1 MKANLQKDIDS
12 GNIIYVS
19 DPSSLASR
27 YLPDPATEESLR
39 ALINEMAS
47 AGVDLFIQEAYTQ
60 GWTTYW
66 RTEGFDYDARPQHRR
81 FLPLLDQGKQPLEIL
96 LDQCHKHNIRFAAGF
111 RMNDNHGAVSTAQG
125 VGAGAEFIVNNPQLQ
140 LSEAPPGAN
149 YQETTPLD
157 FSNEEVRAFILSVV
171 KRLIETFEV
180 DGIEMCFRDQRYFP
194 PDTGRER
201 AHLLTDLVAQIR
213 SALDNESGPGG
224 QRRLLGAHVFA
235 TIEECQYLGL
245 DVPTWIEQGLVD
257 YISPAD
263 CMYAEFNLPYQE
275 WSMLTSGSNCQFYP
289 SMMPWT
295 SNIARYR
302 TGQQPMDQ
310 DQQRALAHTMYSQ
323 GANGI
328 SLYNHF
334 EIMHGAGGAHAP
346 FYPLA
351 LHDSHHLRSDKQTL
365 NGRRHYV
372 FDATWGGY
380 SGFLPDRTST
390 GALKAQRAILERP
403 QGEDEYTF
411 NIFEDISQS
420 AAQLLFRG
428 YHMTMQDHLEIKLN
442 GHVLA
447 DTDFKRRD
455 DEVRLDLRPE
465 TYTHDVYGPIAGEAL
480 SSEKRS
486 CVTYWFPLTEQL
498 SEYGTNRLSL
508 RLIYSDPTATKSII
522 VEEVEVFVVPKPS
535 FPQ

>member
-1 MKANLQKDIDS
+1 MKTSFQKDIDS

-125 VGAGAEFIVNNPQLQ
+125 VGAGAEFIVNNPRLQ

-201 AHLLTDLVAQIR
+201 AHLLT
-213 SALDNESGPGG
+213 E
-224 QRRLLGAHVFA
+224 
-235 TIEECQYLGL
+235 
-245 DVPTWIEQGLVD
+245 
-257 YISPAD
+257 
-263 CMYAEFNLPYQE
+263 
-275 WSMLTSGSNCQFYP
+275 
-289 SMMPWT
+289 
-295 SNIARYR
+295 
-302 TGQQPMDQ
+302 
-310 DQQRALAHTMYSQ
+310 
-323 GANGI
+323 
-328 SLYNHF
+328 
-334 EIMHGAGGAHAP
+334 
-346 FYPLA
+346 
-351 LHDSHHLRSDKQTL
+351 
-365 NGRRHYV
+365 
-372 FDATWGGY
+372 
-380 SGFLPDRTST
+380 
-390 GALKAQRAILERP
+390 
-403 QGEDEYTF
+403 
-411 NIFEDISQS
+411 
-420 AAQLLFRG
+420 
-428 YHMTMQDHLEIKLN
+428 
-442 GHVLA
+442 
-447 DTDFKRRD
+447 
-455 DEVRLDLRPE
+455 
-465 TYTHDVYGPIAGEAL
+465 
-480 SSEKRS
+480 
-486 CVTYWFPLTEQL
+486 
-498 SEYGTNRLSL
+498 
-508 RLIYSDPTATKSII
+508 
-522 VEEVEVFVVPKPS
+522 
-535 FPQ
+535 